1 MAYEKRLEQE
11 KLKREQILSAW
22 DHSRNGL
29 LEREKQQISE
39 KKKKTNIQHRLLP
52 SFSKCYKYNGRTAS
66 IINSQQKT
74 YEVIS

>member
-22 DHSRNGL
+22 EHSRNDL

-39 KKKKTNIQHRLLP
+39 KKKTNIQHRLLP

-66 IINSQQKT
+66 NINS
-74 YEVIS
+74 

>member
-22 DHSRNGL
+22 DHYRNGL

-39 KKKKTNIQHRLLP
+39 KKTN
-52 SFSKCYKYNGRTAS
+52 
-66 IINSQQKT
+66 
-74 YEVIS
+74 